1 MFPKTFTGKSPIE
14 LISARKA
21 RFKTLY
27 FQSCYGLYPDTA

>member
-1 MFPKTFTGKSPIE
+1 MQVLTIFLKTFTGKSSIE

-27 FQSCYGLYPDTA
+27 F